1 MYSLYDFPL
10 VPAIKDVLSFVVAET
25 AEGKSTM
32 CLNVH
37 GLIF

>member
-10 VPAIKDVLSFVVAET
+10 VPAIGDVLSFVVAET

-32 CLNVH
+32 CLDIN